1 MKPLQGL
8 ALLLLMQSAGEA
20 LSHFLQLP
28 VPGPVV
34 GMVLL
39 LLALRWAPV
48 QQAIAPAAGFLL
60 THLSL
65 LEAAGEDAKS
75 FLHSQFTSDINHLA
89 DGQAQ
94 HAGWCSAKGRMQASF
109 LAWRDGGRYRHRRH
123 SCFVVEQG
131 VLRQVP
137 HRVVALLGVGVEIMD
152 HRLEQL
158 EVRRQAAGADLLQHE
173 ADGVQ
178 DRGERLVLFGDDA
191 QGFHVGSPVVFQVDS
206 SSWCLLPRPR

>member
-65 LEAAGEDAKS
+65 LFVPVGVGVM
-75 FLHSQFTSDINHLA
+75 THL
-89 DGQAQ
+89 
-94 HAGWCSAKGRMQASF
+94 
-109 LAWRDGGRYRHRRH
+109 
-123 SCFVVEQG
+123 
-131 VLRQVP
+131 
-137 HRVVALLGVGVEIMD
+137 ALLGTHG
-152 HRLEQL
+152 L
-158 EVRRQAAGADLLQHE
+158 
-173 ADGVQ
+173 
-178 DRGERLVLFGDDA
+178 RLVVAIVLSTWIGMAVTALVLRLWQTPAPTPPKAGDA
-191 QGFHVGSPVVFQVDS
+191 E
-206 SSWCLLPRPR
+206 LR

>member
-65 LEAAGEDAKS
+65 L
-75 FLHSQFTSDINHLA
+75 
-89 DGQAQ
+89 
-94 HAGWCSAKGRMQASF
+94 
-109 LAWRDGGRYRHRRH
+109 
-123 SCFVVEQG
+123 FV
-131 VLRQVP
+131 P
-137 HRVVALLGVGVEIMD
+137 LGVGVMT
-152 HRLEQL
+152 HL
-158 EVRRQAAGADLLQHE
+158 ALLGTH
-173 ADGVQ
+173 GL
-178 DRGERLVLFGDDA
+178 RLVVVIVLPTWIGMAVTALVLRLWQTPAATPPKAGDA
-191 QGFHVGSPVVFQVDS
+191 E
-206 SSWCLLPRPR
+206 LR